1 MAFCKAVEYL
11 YEALPLRPFQDWL
24 IRVHMERCPSCQARL
39 LSREEARGLLVVPD
53 QMGDPQALWRRI
65 ASAGERPA
73 GLPDPSPTRVA
84 LMGKWAAVAAMALAV
99 AVTGFWLLREVERPG
114 FDVSATGPVDRFEI
128 GYINVGGTPAQTFVY
143 QPQGS
148 DTVFVWAQKTP

>member
-1 MAFCKAVEYL
+1 MAFCKLVEYL

-24 IRVHMERCPSCQARL
+24 IRAHMERCPRCQARL
-39 LSREEARGLLVVPD
+39 LSREEARGLLVAPA

-65 ASAGERPA
+65 ASAAGRPA

-84 LMGKWAAVAAMALAV
+84 LMGKWAAVAAMCLIV
-99 AVTGFWLLREVERPG
+99 AMTGFWLLREIERPG
-114 FDVSATGPVDRFEI
+114 FVANAAGPADRFEI
-128 GYINVGGTPAQTFVY
+128 SYVNVGGTSARTFVY

>member
-1 MAFCKAVEYL
+1 MAFCKTVEYL

-39 LSREEARGLLVVPD
+39 LSREEARGLLVAPV
-53 QMGDPQALWRRI
+53 QMGDPQSLWRRI
-65 ASAGERPA
+65 ASAEERPA
-73 GLPDPSPTRVA
+73 GFVDPAPTPIGM
-84 LMGKWAAVAAMALAV
+84 MGRWAAVVAMCLVV

-114 FDVSATGPVDRFEI
+114 FELSAAGRAGRLEI
-128 GYINVGGTPAQTFVY
+128 AYINVGGTPAQTFIY